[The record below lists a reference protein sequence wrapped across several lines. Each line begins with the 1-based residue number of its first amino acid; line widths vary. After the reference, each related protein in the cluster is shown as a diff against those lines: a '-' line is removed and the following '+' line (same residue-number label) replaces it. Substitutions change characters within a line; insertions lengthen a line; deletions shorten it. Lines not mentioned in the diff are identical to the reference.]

1 LQRGSSHRVPVP
13 GWFPIARI
21 ENANHEPFGALHI
34 DVHPQM
40 LTGECGQARRTSMD
54 DAALLWM
61 MIMPV
66 VIAIPAFGWA
76 ALSML
81 I

>member
-1 LQRGSSHRVPVP
+1 MS
-13 GWFPIARI
+13 
-21 ENANHEPFGALHI
+21 
-34 DVHPQM
+34 HPQM
-40 LTGECGQARRTSMD
+40 LTGECGQARRTAMGD
-54 DAALLWM
+54 TALLWM

-66 VIAIPAFGWA
+66 VIAILAFGWA

>member
-1 LQRGSSHRVPVP
+1 
-13 GWFPIARI
+13 
-21 ENANHEPFGALHI
+21 
-34 DVHPQM
+34 M
-40 LTGECGQARRTSMD
+40 LTGECGQARRTST
-54 DAALLWM
+54 ALLWM

-66 VIAIPAFGWA
+66 VIAILAFGWA